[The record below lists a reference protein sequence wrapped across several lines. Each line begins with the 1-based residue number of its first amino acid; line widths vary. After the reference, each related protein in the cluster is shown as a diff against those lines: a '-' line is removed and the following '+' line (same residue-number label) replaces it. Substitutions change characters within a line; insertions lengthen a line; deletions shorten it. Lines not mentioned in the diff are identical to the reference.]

1 MTLLYIFFVSIK
13 KNDPNK
19 KNCPHFYLKKP
30 QKELRFLLRGV
41 SVGVSDGCV
50 KWVCEYGRG
59 SGFRLAGC
67 VRVFFIFPPP
77 LTLSVTVAFGPNY
90 HN

>member
-1 MTLLYIFFVSIK
+1 M
-13 KNDPNK
+13 
-19 KNCPHFYLKKP
+19 
-30 QKELRFLLRGV
+30 
-41 SVGVSDGCV
+41 SDECV
-50 KWVCEYGRG
+50 RWVCEYGRG

-90 HN
+90 PIRVIILITISIIIKALCLWLMIVEILQLISDL